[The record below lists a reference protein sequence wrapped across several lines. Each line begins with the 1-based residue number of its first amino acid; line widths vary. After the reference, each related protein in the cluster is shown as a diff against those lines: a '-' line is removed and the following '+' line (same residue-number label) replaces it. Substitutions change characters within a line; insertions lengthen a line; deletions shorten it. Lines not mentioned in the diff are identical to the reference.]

1 MWDIHKYYENSDYV
15 RIIMVI
21 DPDTIKENITNERLV
36 QDANTEYKKLILYKR
51 QGPVTSDRKYN
62 EPKLSK

>member
-15 RIIMVI
+15 RIIMVT
-21 DPDTIKENITNERLV
+21 DPDTIKENITNEKLV
-36 QDANTEYKKLILYKR
+36 QDANTEYQKLIFYKR

-62 EPKLSK
+62 EPKLPK